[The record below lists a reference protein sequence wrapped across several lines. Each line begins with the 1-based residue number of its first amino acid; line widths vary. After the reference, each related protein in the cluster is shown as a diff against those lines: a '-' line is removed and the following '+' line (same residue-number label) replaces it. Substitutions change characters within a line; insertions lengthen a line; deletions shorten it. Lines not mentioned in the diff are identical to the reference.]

1 MKVSRF
7 LWIGVVILLLAGAGY
22 YLYTR
27 EQTAQAAAQSAFDT
41 EPAKKGDLTAT
52 VGATGTVRANQTVTL
67 NWQTTGSVS
76 KINVR
81 LDQKVQKDQV
91 LAELDPGSLP
101 QNVILAQADL
111 VTAQRALDD
120 LKTSTSAQTQ
130 AQLAVVQAQKAL
142 DDARQHRLNLDYR
155 STPDQI
161 AAANA
166 NYILAQDEVDRLQ
179 GYYDS
184 VSSRP
189 EDDPTRALALANLEN
204 AKKKRDKAL
213 INLNWYKGKAN
224 PKDIAEADA
233 NVSAAQSK
241 LEDAQREYERLKNGA
256 DPQDIAAAEAKVA
269 AIRATLNQA
278 FLKAP
283 FSGSV
288 TAINVKEGDQAS
300 GGGLSSG
307 LSGGGATGA
316 AGTASSATASYAFRI
331 DDLSH
336 LLVDVPVSEVD
347 INRIKI
353 GQAVTLTF
361 DAIPEKS
368 YTGKVTQVAR
378 VGQTVQG
385 GVNFTVTVELTDA
398 DDAVRPGMTA
408 AVNIVATQLNN
419 VLLVPNRAVRV
430 RNGKR
435 VVYLLKNG
443 QATAVDITLGATSDN
458 YSQLIGGEVK
468 EGDAI
473 ILNPPTEFGPGQGGG
488 SFGGRGGG

>member
-1 MKVSRF
+1 MKVSRIV
-7 LWIGVVILLLAGAGY
+7 WIGVVILLLAGGGY

-27 EQTAQAAAQSAFDT
+27 QQTAQAAAQSAYDT
-41 EPAKKGDLTAT
+41 EVAKKGDLTAT

-67 NWQTTGSVS
+67 NWQTTGQVS
-76 KINVR
+76 KISVQ
-81 LDQKVQKDQV
+81 LDQKVEKDQV

-101 QNVILAQADL
+101 QNVILARADL
-111 VTAQRALDD
+111 VNAQRALDN

-130 AQLAVVQAQKAL
+130 AQLAVVQARKGL
-142 DDARQHRLNLDYR
+142 DDAKQHRLNLDYR

-179 GYYDS
+179 GYYDT
-184 VSSRP
+184 VTSRP
-189 EDDPTRALALANLEN
+189 EDDPARALALANLEN

-213 INLNWYKGKAN
+213 INLNWYKGKAD

-233 NVSAAQSK
+233 NVSVAQSR
-241 LEDAQREYERLKNGA
+241 LEDAQREYERLRNGA
-256 DPQDIAAAEAKVA
+256 DPQDIAAAEAKVD
-269 AIRATLNQA
+269 AIQATLDTA
-278 FLKAP
+278 YIKAP
-283 FSGSV
+283 FAGSM
-288 TAINVKEGDQAS
+288 TAVNVMVGDQAS
-300 GGGLSSG
+300 GELSSAG
-307 LSGGGATGA
+307 PAGGAGS
-316 AGTASSATASYAFRI
+316 ASSATASYAFRI
-331 DDLSH
+331 DDLSR

-347 INRIKI
+347 INRIEV
-353 GQAVTLTF
+353 GQPVTLTF

-368 YTGKVTQVAR
+368 YNGKVTEVAR

-408 AVNIVATQLNN
+408 AVNIVATQLHD

-435 VVYLLKNG
+435 VVYLLKNN
-443 QATAVDITLGATSDN
+443 QASAVDITIGATSDT
-458 YSQLIGGEVK
+458 YSQLIGGDVHED
-468 EGDAI
+468 DAI
-473 ILNPPTEFGPGQGGG
+473 ILNPPAE
-488 SFGGRGGG
+488 